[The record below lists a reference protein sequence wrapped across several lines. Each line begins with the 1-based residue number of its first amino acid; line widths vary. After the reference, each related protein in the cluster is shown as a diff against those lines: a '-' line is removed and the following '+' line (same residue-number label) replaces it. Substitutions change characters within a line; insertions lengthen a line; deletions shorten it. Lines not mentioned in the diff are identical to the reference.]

1 MMGKIRTVLGDIEP
15 AALGVTYM
23 HEHVITHPPASVT
36 DRDLA
41 MESIAA
47 ATRELGHFHMAG
59 GRGLVE
65 MTPRDY
71 GRDPLALREIAAATG
86 VHIVC
91 TTGWLKDKFCRP
103 WVEERTVEEL
113 ADAMIREV
121 TVGIDD
127 TGVRAGVIKAAS
139 SLNTITPAEEKVFR
153 AAARAQRAAGALITT
168 HTEMGTM
175 ALEQIELLRSEGVA
189 PERIL
194 IGHLDH
200 KPDLEYWRAVA
211 QTGANLGIDQ
221 IGKEKYLPDSRR
233 IELILAMV
241 AEGYA
246 AQLCL
251 AGDLARQSYWPA
263 YGQWCGPGLTYTLWR
278 FVPWL
283 RECGLGDRQ
292 ITAMFVATPA
302 RLLQIEHSG

>member
-1 MMGKIRTVLGDIEP
+1 MSKIRTVLGDIEP
-15 AALGVTYM
+15 TTLGVTYM
-23 HEHVITHPPASVT
+23 HEHVITHPPASIP

-47 ATRELGHFHMAG
+47 ATRELSHFHLAG
-59 GRGLVE
+59 GRSLVE

-71 GRDPLALREIAAATG
+71 GRDPLALREIGAATG
-86 VHIVC
+86 VQIIC
-91 TTGWLKDKFCRP
+91 TTGWLKDKLCRP
-103 WVEERTVEEL
+103 WVAERTVEAL
-113 ADAMIREV
+113 ADEMIREI
-121 TVGIDD
+121 TVGIDE
-127 TGVRAGVIKAAS
+127 TGVRAGVVKAAS

-153 AAARAQRAAGALITT
+153 AAARAHLATGALITT
-168 HTEMGTM
+168 HTELGTM
-175 ALEQIELLRSEGVA
+175 ALEQVELLRSEGVA

-194 IGHLDH
+194 VGHLDH

-233 IELILAMV
+233 IELILAMA

-251 AGDLARQSYWPA
+251 AGDLARTSYWPS
-263 YGQWCGPGLTYTLWR
+263 YGTGGGPGLTYILWR
-278 FVPWL
+278 FLPWL
-283 RECGLGDRQ
+283 IERGLDPQ
-292 ITAMFVATPA
+292 TLKAMMVETPA
-302 RLLQIEHSG
+302 RLLQLEKA

>member
-1 MMGKIRTVLGDIEP
+1 MGKIRTVLGDIEA
-15 AALGVTYM
+15 AALGVAYM

-47 ATRELGHFHMAG
+47 ATRELSHFHTAG
-59 GRGLVE
+59 GRALVE

-71 GRDPLALREIAAATG
+71 GRDPQALREIAAATG
-86 VHIVC
+86 VHIIC
-91 TTGWLKDKFCRP
+91 TTGWLKDKFCRL
-103 WVEERTVEEL
+103 WVEDRTVDDL
-113 ADAMIREV
+113 ADEMIREI

-139 SLNTITPAEEKVFR
+139 SLNTITLAEEKVFR
-153 AAARAQRAAGALITT
+153 AAARAHHATGALITT
-168 HTEMGTM
+168 HTEKGTM

-233 IELILAMV
+233 IELILAMA
-241 AEGYA
+241 AEGYT

-251 AGDLARQSYWPA
+251 AGDLARASYWPS
-263 YGQWCGPGLTYTLWR
+263 YGDWGGPGLTYILWR
-278 FVPWL
+278 FLPWL
-283 RECGLGDRQ
+283 RECGLDSHQ
-292 ITAMFVATPA
+292 IEAMIIATPA
-302 RLLQIEHSG
+302 RLLQMQAA

>member
-1 MMGKIRTVLGDIEP
+1 MGRIRTVLGDIEP

-23 HEHVITHPPASVT
+23 HEHVITNPPPSVT

-41 MESIAA
+41 MASIAA
-47 ATRELGHFHMAG
+47 ATREVSHFHLAG
-59 GRGLVE
+59 GCGLVE
-65 MTPRDY
+65 MTPREY
-71 GRDPLALREIAAATG
+71 GRDPLALREVSATTG

-103 WVEERTVEEL
+103 WVEERTVDDL
-113 ADAMIREV
+113 ADEMIREI
-121 TVGIDD
+121 TEGIDD
-127 TGVRAGVIKAAS
+127 TGVRAGVVKAAS

-153 AAARAQRAAGALITT
+153 AAARTHRQTGALIST

-189 PERIL
+189 AERIL

-200 KPDLEYWRAVA
+200 KPDLGYWRTIA

-251 AGDLARQSYWPA
+251 AGDLARKSYWPA
-263 YGQWCGPGLTYTLWR
+263 YGQWCGPGLTYILWR
-278 FVPWL
+278 FAPWL
-283 RECGLGDRQ
+283 HERSLGDHQ
-292 ITAMFVATPA
+292 IMAMFVDTPA
-302 RLLQIEHSG
+302 RLLQLEKG

>member
-1 MMGKIRTVLGDIEP
+1 MSKIRTVLGDIDP
-15 AALGVTYM
+15 PALGVTYM
-23 HEHVITHPPASVT
+23 HEHVITHPPVSFL

-47 ATRELGHFHMAG
+47 ATRELSHFHAAG
-59 GRGLVE
+59 GRSLVE

-71 GRDPLALREIAAATG
+71 GRDPLALREIATATG
-86 VHIVC
+86 VQIIC
-91 TTGWLKDKFCRP
+91 TTGWLKDKLCRP
-103 WVEERTVEEL
+103 WVAERTVADL
-113 ADAMIREV
+113 ADEMIREI
-121 TVGIDD
+121 TVGIDE

-153 AAARAQRAAGALITT
+153 AAARAHLATGALITT
-168 HTEMGTM
+168 HTELGTL
-175 ALEQIELLRSEGVA
+175 ALEQVELLRSEGVA

-194 IGHLDH
+194 VGHLDH

-211 QTGANLGIDQ
+211 RTGANLGIDQ

-241 AEGYA
+241 AEGYT

-251 AGDLARQSYWPA
+251 AGDLARTSYWPS
-263 YGQWCGPGLTYTLWR
+263 YGTGGGPGLTYLLWR
-278 FVPWL
+278 FLPWL
-283 RECGLGDRQ
+283 RERGLEPQTLEALMVG
-292 ITAMFVATPA
+292 TPA
-302 RLLQIEHSG
+302 RLLQLERA

>member
-1 MMGKIRTVLGDIEP
+1 
-15 AALGVTYM
+15 M

-41 MESIAA
+41 MENIAA
-47 ATRELGHFHMAG
+47 ATRELCHFHLAG
-59 GRGLVE
+59 GRGMVE

-71 GRDPLALREIAAATG
+71 GRDPVAVREISAATG

-103 WVEERTVEEL
+103 WVQERTVDDL
-113 ADAMIREV
+113 ADEMIREI
-121 TVGIDD
+121 TEGIDG
-127 TGVRAGVIKAAS
+127 TGVCAGVVKAAS
-139 SLNTITPAEEKVFR
+139 SLNMITPAEEKVFR
-153 AAARAQRAAGALITT
+153 AAARAHCQTGALITT

-200 KPDLEYWRAVA
+200 KPDLDYWRAIA

-221 IGKEKYLPDSRR
+221 IGKEKYLPDSQR
-233 IELILAMV
+233 IELILTMV

-246 AQLCL
+246 SQLCL
-251 AGDLARQSYWPA
+251 AGDLARKSYWPA
-263 YGQWCGPGLTYTLWR
+263 YGPWCGPGLTYILWR

-283 RECGLGDRQ
+283 HERGLGDHQ
-292 ITAMFVATPA
+292 ITAMFVDTPA
-302 RLLQIEHSG
+302 RLLQLENS

>member
-15 AALGVTYM
+15 AALGVAYM

-47 ATRELGHFHMAG
+47 ATRELSHFHLAG
-59 GRGLVE
+59 GRALVE

-71 GRDPLALREIAAATG
+71 GRDPLALREISAATG
-86 VHIVC
+86 VHIIC

-103 WVEERTVEEL
+103 WVEDRTVDDL
-113 ADAMIREV
+113 ADEMIREILE
-121 TVGIDD
+121 GIDD

-153 AAARAQRAAGALITT
+153 AAARAHLATGALITT

-175 ALEQIELLRSEGVA
+175 ALEQIELLRSDGVA

-194 IGHLDH
+194 VGHLDH
-200 KPDLEYWRAVA
+200 KPELGYWRAVA

-221 IGKEKYLPDSRR
+221 IGKEKYFPDSQR
-233 IELILAMV
+233 IELILAMA

-251 AGDLARQSYWPA
+251 AGDLARASYWPA
-263 YGQWCGPGLTYTLWR
+263 YGGWSGPGLTYILWR
-278 FVPWL
+278 FLPWL
-283 RECGLGDRQ
+283 RERGLDSRQ
-292 ITAMFVATPA
+292 IDAMITETPA
-302 RLLQIEHSG
+302 RLLPMGAV

>member
-1 MMGKIRTVLGDIEP
+1 MMGTIRTVLGDIEA

-47 ATRELGHFHMAG
+47 ATRELSHFYQAG
-59 GRGLVE
+59 GRALVE

-71 GRDPLALREIAAATG
+71 GRDPLALREISAATG
-86 VHIVC
+86 VHIIC
-91 TTGWLKDKFCRP
+91 TTGWLKDKFCHS
-103 WVEERTVEEL
+103 WVEERTVEAL
-113 ADAMIREV
+113 ADEMIREI
-121 TVGIDD
+121 TEGIDD
-127 TGVRAGVIKAAS
+127 TGVCAGVIKAAS
-139 SLNTITPAEEKVFR
+139 SLDAITPAEEKVFR
-153 AAARAQRAAGALITT
+153 AAARAHRATGALITT
-168 HTEMGTM
+168 HTEKGTM

-200 KPDLEYWRAVA
+200 KPELDYWRAVA

-233 IELILAMV
+233 IELILAMA

-251 AGDLARQSYWPA
+251 AGDLARASYWPA
-263 YGQWCGPGLTYTLWR
+263 YGGWGGPGLTYILWR
-278 FVPWL
+278 FLPWL
-283 RECGLGDRQ
+283 RERGLDARQ
-292 ITAMFVATPA
+292 IEQMIVTTPA
-302 RLLQIEHSG
+302 RLLPLGVA

>member
-1 MMGKIRTVLGDIEP
+1 
-15 AALGVTYM
+15 
-23 HEHVITHPPASVT
+23 
-36 DRDLA
+36 A

-47 ATRELGHFHMAG
+47 ATCELSHFHLAG
-59 GRGLVE
+59 GRTLVE

-71 GRDPLALREIAAATG
+71 GRDPLALHEISAATG

-103 WVEERTVEEL
+103 WVEDRTVDDL
-113 ADAMIREV
+113 ADEMIREI

-127 TGVRAGVIKAAS
+127 TGVCAGVIKAAS
-139 SLNTITPAEEKVFR
+139 SLNMITPAEEKVFQ
-153 AAARAQRAAGALITT
+153 AAARAQRETGALITT

-200 KPDLEYWRAVA
+200 KPDLEYWRTIAH
-211 QTGANLGIDQ
+211 TGANLGIDQ
-221 IGKEKYLPDSRR
+221 IGKEKYHPDSLR

-241 AEGYA
+241 AGGHGS
-246 AQLCL
+246 QLAL
-251 AGDLARQSYWPA
+251 AGDLARKSYWPA
-263 YGQWCGPGLTYTLWR
+263 YGQWCGPGLTYLLWR
-278 FVPWL
+278 FLPWL
-283 RECGLGDRQ
+283 HERGLDVRQ
-292 ITAMFVATPA
+292 IDAMIVNTPA
-302 RLLQIEHSG
+302 RLLQIGDV

>member
-15 AALGVTYM
+15 TALGVTYM

-47 ATRELGHFHMAG
+47 ATRELSHFHLAG
-59 GRGLVE
+59 GRALVE

-71 GRDPLALREIAAATG
+71 GRDPQALREIAAATG
-86 VHIVC
+86 VHIIC

-103 WVEERTVEEL
+103 WVEDRTVDDLAEE
-113 ADAMIREV
+113 MIREI

-139 SLNTITPAEEKVFR
+139 SLDMITPAEEKVFR
-153 AAARAQRAAGALITT
+153 AAARAHHATGALITT
-168 HTEMGTM
+168 HTEKGTM

-200 KPDLEYWRAVA
+200 KPELEYWRAVA
-211 QTGANLGIDQ
+211 ETGANLGIDQ
-221 IGKEKYLPDSRR
+221 IGKEKYLPDSQR

-251 AGDLARQSYWPA
+251 SGDLARASYWPA
-263 YGQWCGPGLTYTLWR
+263 YGDWGGPGLTYILWR
-278 FVPWL
+278 FLPWL
-283 RECGLGDRQ
+283 HERGLDSQQ
-292 ITAMFVATPA
+292 IEAMMTATPA
-302 RLLQIEHSG
+302 RLLQLNAT